1 MSAIRCKIIICGGE
15 VGNAANTAMAV
26 IDDLSQDEKL
36 TKKFVEASEE
46 FVHKMHRIN
55 EELTK
60 NA

>member
-1 MSAIRCKIIICGGE
+1 
-15 VGNAANTAMAV
+15 
-26 IDDLSQDEKL
+26 L